1 MNSHLYDKFQH
12 ELDKLC
18 SWLLKFANRMP
29 AWRKTKPY
37 ELHNLLKYKVDLSS
51 KPLLTIEVSFSETSE
66 VNSASDGDEETE
78 MRNKLASST
87 GSLASSDFV
96 RQKRVPIKT
105 RLRVLKPKQT
115 KHAIFTNPLLEKVY
129 FSLFKMVNY
138 LCGQFHR
145 VSRIENILYK
155 RMKWKKAQPY
165 LKVSPA
171 SVMRDDQLHNR
182 VRIDKEKEEV
192 AKK

>member
-1 MNSHLYDKFQH
+1 M
-12 ELDKLC
+12 
-18 SWLLKFANRMP
+18 
-29 AWRKTKPY
+29 
-37 ELHNLLKYKVDLSS
+37 KYKVDLSS

-78 MRNKLASST
+78 MKKLASSS
-87 GSLASSDFV
+87 GSLVSSDIV
-96 RQKRVPIKT
+96 RSKRVPIKT
-105 RLRVLKPKQT
+105 RLRALKPKQT
-115 KHAIFTNPLLEKVY
+115 KHAIFTSPLLEKVY

-145 VSRIENILYK
+145 VSRIEHILYK

-171 SVMRDDQLHNR
+171 SVVRDD
-182 VRIDKEKEEV
+182 
-192 AKK
+192 